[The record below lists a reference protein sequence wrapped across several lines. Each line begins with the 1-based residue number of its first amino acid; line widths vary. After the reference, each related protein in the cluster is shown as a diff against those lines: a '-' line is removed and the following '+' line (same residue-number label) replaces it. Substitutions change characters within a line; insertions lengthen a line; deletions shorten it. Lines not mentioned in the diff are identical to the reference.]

1 MNQNRLIHI
10 IYPLFLYF
18 AAEQVISLLLQLLPI
33 GGGLDAVARQ
43 GLGTLGAF
51 LVLYLFCRSGDRRE
65 RYLPIFLKPVTG
77 QLSLGFAGAVLMLG
91 CAGVAMNNLLSLVN
105 LASYSASYR
114 NVEQAFYS
122 SGVLLELLV
131 LGIIAPIAEEF
142 LYRGVIYRELRG
154 LGRMPAIV
162 LSSLIFGAV
171 HLNLVQFVYAAVL
184 GLLLGILTEYYQ
196 DVRPAMLGHMAANII
211 SLLRAE
217 TDFLSWLTP
226 GQVSFLPMTIAL
238 SVLAVVFAVGYV
250 KKLMK

>member
-1 MNQNRLIHI
+1 
-10 IYPLFLYF
+10 
-18 AAEQVISLLLQLLPI
+18 
-33 GGGLDAVARQ
+33 
-43 GLGTLGAF
+43 
-51 LVLYLFCRSGDRRE
+51 
-65 RYLPIFLKPVTG
+65 
-77 QLSLGFAGAVLMLG
+77 
-91 CAGVAMNNLLSLVN
+91 
-105 LASYSASYR
+105 
-114 NVEQAFYS
+114 
-122 SGVLLELLV
+122 
-131 LGIIAPIAEEF
+131 
-142 LYRGVIYRELRG
+142 
-154 LGRMPAIV
+154 MPAIV